1 MDCSPS
7 TPLYMQF
14 SRQEY
19 WLEWITIPF
28 SRGSSLPRIK
38 PRSPALQADSFPP
51 EPPGKCGGR
60 SREGT
65 LRENPEEEINEKGKI
80 ENTTQMG

>member
-1 MDCSPS
+1 MDCSPP
-7 TPLYMQF
+7 TPLSMQF
-14 SRQEY
+14 SREEY
-19 WLEWITIPF
+19 WLKWVTIPF

-38 PRSPALQADSFPP
+38 PRSPALQADSLSS
-51 EPPGKCGGR
+51 EPLRKCRGR

-80 ENTTQMG
+80 KNTTQMG